1 MSRTS
6 RQVLLLLLSY
16 TALAVAWGWRL
27 HAGDQVV
34 DKEQALLD
42 TTLKAV
48 AVRLAHAPEPMRQ
61 PALFQLALLPAHEVR
76 ALHEWDTSSAEQRLR
91 QLTIQHGPVAA
102 PCPLNTALL
111 FAELAG
117 PEALAVDESRLLISA
132 AGDRLEEPHKLAA
145 LEQLATQA
153 VAEGDFNLA
162 LEIHQRIC
170 ESPAVAWRNVL
181 ALVDIA
187 RLAHRPAAALR
198 VVTAWLD
205 AVVSRLDSTERED
218 ALDLQIALLLEGT
231 RHAEASRIVIDDL
244 RLLKP
249 NAPIP
254 PRLMQRALL
263 ATQAAGES
271 AELLPWIERHLRTF
285 AEHRLTVEE
294 IAGGK
299 PVSAIYQRWLRESSF
314 IADRQNHT
322 SIACDGFFRLAA
334 AGEIRV
340 LARLHALATQIGRGK
355 ELAGLLDALQRRLS
369 VTELSHALA
378 DGGAPLPARDLLAA
392 HLKTQPNHREG
403 WRLMTQIDVT
413 LRGDSS
419 ASALWTSFLKR
430 FPEDVPALHRLAQSQ
445 LRASQLPQALHTLQ
459 HLPGENLDEPT
470 LRQIASLAIRLDDM
484 PTAHRAQQ
492 LLVQGMP
499 SPAIGD
505 VMLLASLTRQHADED
520 SQTALAAAIAKL
532 PAQSAFEKSL
542 LEPMSTGEATHF
554 STAAKER

>member
-1 MSRTS
+1 MSRSS
-6 RQVLLLLLSY
+6 RQVVLLLLSY

-27 HAGDQVV
+27 HAGDEVA
-34 DKEQALLD
+34 DKDQAMME

-48 AVRLAHAPEPMRQ
+48 AARLASAPEPLRQ
-61 PALFQLALLPAHEVR
+61 AALFQLALLPAHEVR
-76 ALHEWDTSSAEQRLR
+76 SLHEWHAASAEQRLR
-91 QLTIQHGPVAA
+91 QLTVQHGPVAA
-102 PCPLNTALL
+102 PCPLNTALV

-117 PEALAVDESRLLISA
+117 PDALAIDESRLFISA
-132 AGDRLEEPHKLAA
+132 AGDRLEEPHKVAA
-145 LEQLATQA
+145 LEQLASQA
-153 VAEGDFNLA
+153 VAEGTFNLA

-170 ESPAVAWRNVL
+170 ESPAVSWRNVL

-205 AVVSRLDSTERED
+205 PVAMRLEGAERDD
-218 ALDLQIALLLEGT
+218 ALDLQVALLLEGT
-231 RHAEASRIVIDDL
+231 RYAEASRITLDAL
-244 RLLKP
+244 AALKP
-249 NAPIP
+249 GAAIP
-254 PRLMQRALL
+254 LRLMQRALL

-285 AEHRLTVEE
+285 AEHRLTMEE

-299 PVSAIYQRWLRESSF
+299 PVSASYQRWLRESSF

-355 ELAGLLDALQRRLS
+355 ELAELLHLLQRRLT
-369 VTELSHALA
+369 VIELTQALA
-378 DGGAPLPARDLLAA
+378 DGGAPGPARDLLSA
-392 HLKTQPNHREG
+392 HLKSQPDLREG
-403 WRLMTQIDVT
+403 WRLLTQIDVA
-413 LRGDSS
+413 LRGESS
-419 ASALWTSFLKR
+419 SSALWQGFLKR
-430 FPEDVPALHRLAQSQ
+430 FPEDVPALHQLAHAQ
-445 LRASQLPQALHTLQ
+445 LRAGQLPEAMHALQ
-459 HLPGENLDEPT
+459 HVPGESLDEPT
-470 LRQIASLAIRLDDM
+470 LRQIAALAIQLNDM

-492 LLVQGMP
+492 LLVQGIS

-505 VMLLASLTRQHADED
+505 VMLLSNLTRQHADEA
-520 SQTALAAAIAKL
+520 SQTALAEAIARL

-542 LEPMSTGEATHF
+542 LEPMTTGEVTQF